1 MKSSLLSKLF
11 MLTLLL
17 SNLYS
22 SQINLAWLQE
32 QPKSFARD
40 FYILQ
45 FLNQEITPTQA
56 IEALEL
62 IHNMNYKLFFAYAK
76 KLQHDETYAVVQC
89 LQASTKELIQTN
101 ADCIAAGLSTYEMTT
116 LTYIQKKELYEKLKE
131 KYPQKA
137 ATLLILNS
145 PLPFTKLI
153 ASHNEGF
160 FDVFN
165 QVGAAYIKHY
175 FNYKLPK
182 NRLEQLQIDTKFNQT
197 IKIIVTNLELSNLQ
211 TSLLKEFKA
220 DILTSDSLFYLGIN
234 ALRHNHNELAIN
246 YFKAAS
252 QKNYLR
258 FEKDKINFWLY
269 QTTKDKSYLET
280 LNKSNDINIYT
291 LFAKEQ
297 FKEVFTNIEYDIK
310 QLDEKSSFD
319 VTNPFLWQ
327 KIKNELTT
335 NYDIKKY
342 EHLFTQEYSK
352 PNLAYIYEKYNKYQ
366 KHYFITPYESFLKEQ
381 STQRKALIY
390 ALAKQE
396 SHLIASA
403 ISPSYALGV
412 MQIMPF
418 LAKHLSQKS
427 KESFNIYAQLNPKIS
442 ITYANEHLNYL
453 EEHLSHPLFIA
464 YAYNGGIGFTQ
475 QMLKTD
481 IFDLDKKEYEPYLSM
496 ELVPVD
502 ESRKY
507 GKKVLANYFIYYNH
521 LNPKNKTVFSTL
533 IQTIKKSH
541 HK

>member
-1 MKSSLLSKLF
+1 

-22 SQINLAWLQE
+22 SQINLPWLKE

-56 IEALEL
+56 NEALEL
-62 IHNMNYKLFFAYAK
+62 IHNMNYKLFFTYAK

-89 LQASTKELIQTN
+89 LKATTKELIQTN
-101 ADCIAAGLSTYEMTT
+101 ADCIAVGLSAYEMTT
-116 LTYIQKKELYEKLKE
+116 LTYLEKKELYEKLKE
-131 KYPQKA
+131 KYPKEA
-137 ATLLILNS
+137 ATLLVLNS

-153 ASHNEGF
+153 ASSNELF
-160 FDVFN
+160 FDIFN
-165 QVGAAYIKHY
+165 QVGVQYRQNY
-175 FNYKLPK
+175 FNYKLPNNK
-182 NRLEQLQIDTKFNQT
+182 LEQLQLDKKFNQT
-197 IKIIVTNLELSNLQ
+197 IKTIVTNLELSNLQ
-211 TSLLKEFKA
+211 QSLIREFQS
-220 DILTSDSLFYLGIN
+220 DLLTSEALFYLGIN
-234 ALRHNHNELAIN
+234 ALRYNEKELAIKN
-246 YFKAAS
+246 FNAAS
-252 QKNYLR
+252 QKSYLR

-269 QTTKDKSYLET
+269 QTSKDKTYLEK
-280 LNKSNDINIYT
+280 LNESNDINIYT

-297 FKEVFTNIEYDIK
+297 LKEEFTNIEYDI
-310 QLDEKSSFD
+310 QQSSTRSSFD
-319 VTNPFLWQ
+319 VTNPFLWL
-327 KIKNELTT
+327 KIKSELGSEF
-335 NYDIKKY
+335 DIKKY
-342 EHLFTQEYSK
+342 EQLFTHEYSK
-352 PNLAYIYEKYNKYQ
+352 PHLAYIYEKYNKYQ
-366 KHYFITPYESFLKEQ
+366 KHYFITPYEGFLKAQ
-381 STQRKALIY
+381 STQRKALVY

-418 LAKHLSQKS
+418 LAKHLSQQQKD
-427 KESFNIYAQLNPKIS
+427 EFNIYAQLNPKIN
-442 ITYANEHLNYL
+442 IAYANEHLNYL

-475 QMLKTD
+475 RMLKTT
-481 IFDLDKKEYEPYLSM
+481 IFDMENKEYEPYLSM

-521 LNPKNKTVFSTL
+521 LNPNEKIKFSTL
-533 IQTIKKSH
+533 IRKTEKSH